1 MKKANE
7 SLSAGLGGFII
18 SGTETNP
25 KSNVQKTL
33 QMKFQIVIKKNLNY
47 ILFSNQKKK
56 EILQKRIYHSITE
69 KGFGREVKEKINE
82 NIIQRNSIS
91 PSPQRLASPS
101 KIIRTDSMKKT
112 MRITQ
117 QEFDRRV
124 NEALIKYYE
133 KFMVEVPNLINEIE
147 AAQSQ
152 RDLKEIEYMEYL
164 EKVRFRERN

>member
-1 MKKANE
+1 M
-7 SLSAGLGGFII
+7 
-18 SGTETNP
+18 
-25 KSNVQKTL
+25 
-33 QMKFQIVIKKNLNY
+33 
-47 ILFSNQKKK
+47 
-56 EILQKRIYHSITE
+56 
-69 KGFGREVKEKINE
+69 KEKINE
-82 NIIQRNSIS
+82 NIVQRNSVS
-91 PSPQRLASPS
+91 PSPNRLASPS